1 MLANMEQSLGSV
13 SNRHTPHS
21 YSLAQITNQTPS
33 TDQSVSNAFCVGLE
47 LESYSSTE
55 LSSKVYQGYNSASED
70 VFATLTYNGQQ
81 GNAVAVR
88 WDVFASYDQLIVID
102 NGQISVQY

>member
-21 YSLAQITNQTPS
+21 YSLAQITNKTPS

-70 VFATLTYNGQQ
+70 VFALLTYNGQGQ
-81 GNAVAVR
+81 ATAVR